1 MTDLTANGLAPRSI
15 DVSSEAA
22 RARIRK
28 RYRAEARFRAY
39 GIAAILFALAFL
51 VFLVTDIV
59 IKALPAFTVSTLAI
73 EVEVTREAVD
83 PDGSGDPKVIATGD
97 FMLPIRTALLREFPE
112 AADERRARMALTGLV
127 SSAAPDELRAAVL
140 ADPSLIGR
148 TMTIS
153 VPLSDDAEL
162 YVKGLVTATDY
173 ETPAGTATPSATTGE
188 VTVSSASGEFAVKLA
203 EIKSAIADEARAIR
217 FEIARFE
224 ALLVSTGVARAE
236 VEAALAAARVHAPG
250 DVATLEGR
258 LARLAADTAS
268 LTGQIETLSARA
280 AGLEARVAA
289 PDAPE
294 RLDERLPSLMVEID
308 GGVVKATEIGPG
320 QIAGV
325 VMIPLDSTAE
335 AAPGTWRLITYET
348 PEADRKLGDRELAWL
363 TTLEARGSIH
373 TGFNWGFFTSGDSRE
388 AELAGILGALV
399 GSAYTMLV
407 TLVLCLPIGV
417 ASAIYLEEFAPKNR
431 WTDVIEVNINNLAA
445 VPSIIFGLL
454 GLAIFLNFFG
464 LPRSAPL
471 VGGLVLALLVLPT
484 IIIASRAA
492 LKAVPPSI
500 REAALG
506 VGASHQQAVFH
517 HVLPLAMPG
526 ILTGTII
533 GMAHALGETAPLLL
547 IGMVAFIVDVPGGI
561 TDAATVLPVQIFLW
575 SDLPEV
581 GFQAKTSAAIIVLL
595 VFLLI
600 MNGLAILL
608 RKRFER
614 RW

>member
-1 MTDLTANGLAPRSI
+1 MTDITANGLAPRSI
-15 DVSSEAA
+15 DVSSDAA

-28 RYRAEARFRAY
+28 RYRAETRFRAY

-59 IKALPAFTVSTLAI
+59 IKAIPAFTVSTLTL
-73 EVEVTREAVD
+73 EVEATREAID
-83 PDGSGDPKVIATGD
+83 PDGTGDPKVIAAAD
-97 FMLPIRTALLREFPE
+97 FMVPIRNALLKEFPE
-112 AADERRARMALTGLV
+112 AAEDRRARTALTGLV
-127 SSAAPDELRAAVL
+127 SSAAPDKLRAAVT
-140 ADPSLIGR
+140 ADPSLIGQ
-148 TMTIS
+148 TLTVS

-162 YVKGLVTATDY
+162 FVKGLVTDTDY
-173 ETPAGTATPSATTGE
+173 ETPDGTAIPSATTGA
-188 VTVSSASGEFAVKLA
+188 VTIVSSAGEFATKLS
-203 EIKSAIADEARAIR
+203 EIKVAIADEARAIR
-217 FEIARFE
+217 FEITRFE
-224 ALLVSTGVARAE
+224 DLLAHTQAALVEA
-236 VEAALAAARVHAPG
+236 EAALAAARINAPA
-250 DVATLEGR
+250 DLPTLEGQ
-258 LARLAADTAS
+258 LAKLNADAAS
-268 LTGQIETLSARA
+268 LTSQVETLSAQA
-280 AGLEARVAA
+280 AALDTRFAA
-289 PDAPE
+289 ADAPE
-294 RLDERLPSLMVEID
+294 RLDEQLPSLVVEIN
-308 GGVVKATEIGPG
+308 GGAVKATEIGKD
-320 QIAGV
+320 QIVGE

-335 AAPGTWRLITYET
+335 AAPGSWRLITYET
-348 PEADRKLGDRELAWL
+348 AEADRKLGDRELVWL
-363 TTLEARGSIH
+363 STLDAKGTIH
-373 TGFNWGFFTSGDSRE
+373 TGLNWGFFTSGDSRE

-407 TLVLCLPIGV
+407 TLILCLPIGV

-431 WTDVIEVNINNLAA
+431 WTDIIEVNINNLAA

-547 IGMVAFIVDVPGGI
+547 IGMVAFIVDVPGGV
-561 TDAATVLPVQIFLW
+561 TEAATVLPVQIFLW

-581 GFQAKTSAAIIVLL
+581 AFQAKTSAAILVLL
-595 VFLLI
+595 AFLLI
-600 MNGLAILL
+600 MNGIAILL